1 MTNPENLTPPSVA
14 EMLRITGANTAAFME
29 HIAEHVDKLEQEM
42 LKLQQRIT
50 ELESL
55 KNVQPEA

>member
-1 MTNPENLTPPSVA
+1 MA